1 MKASTILV
9 AAAATLAQATSWHQN
24 TTLITT
30 VSQTATVT
38 ECSSEY
44 PHNPTTYT
52 PVPMPTVSTRIPVLP
67 PGNGTIIPPPH
78 GGNGTVP
85 TSTRSGGNEPTNF
98 PVAPTNTGEPDV
110 PGAAALNNA
119 GKAALA
125 GAGLAG
131 VFFLL

>member
-1 MKASTILV
+1 MKASAILV
-9 AAAATLAQATSWHQN
+9 AATATLAQATGWHHN
-24 TTLITT
+24 TTYTRTTT

-38 ECSSEY
+38 ECSSGY

-52 PVPMPTVSTRIPVLP
+52 PIPMPTMSTRI
-67 PGNGTIIPPPH
+67 PGNGTIVPPPH
-78 GGNGTVP
+78 GGNGTVS
-85 TSTRSGGNEPTNF
+85 TSTRSGGNEPTNV
-98 PVAPTNTGEPDV
+98 PVAPTNAGEPNV